1 MTLAPPPAP
10 CTACHVQ
17 HGGGPGPLRS
27 LNGWQ
32 VARFTPVMAVP
43 QQAADCGALETCGL
57 ERILEALKL
66 LLSPGGERTDVGAG
80 LHPGLSGHPV
90 FQGCPGSHTVRP
102 SGPPRDPGAPRP
114 WGLWSLSS
122 LLLLLRRQVPGGM
135 GSVEY

>member
-10 CTACHVQ
+10 CTSCHVQ
-17 HGGGPGPLRS
+17 HGGGLGPLRS

-80 LHPGLSGHPV
+80 LH
-90 FQGCPGSHTVRP
+90 QGCPGSHTVRP
-102 SGPPRDPGAPRP
+102 SGPPRDHGALRP
-114 WGLWSLSS
+114 WGLWSLPS
-122 LLLLLRRQVPGGM
+122 LLLLLRKQVPGGM